1 MTGGPSLAR
10 LLVAFIAAAA
20 LTLASGAAPSGAAP
34 GASVSLSTSPVAL
47 DPRDSTVHRVG
58 HLEFLGGLE
67 LRSSEEAFGGFSGLS
82 VDADGRLSA
91 VSDRGHWFAAGIVRD
106 EAGRLVDL
114 VETEMAPLRDEE
126 GRPLQGD
133 RRDAEALERLPG
145 GDWLVSFERH
155 HRVWRYAAEAGGLH
169 GRAAPFPTPKA
180 LARAPANGGLEAL
193 APLADGRILML
204 SQSPAQD
211 GARAGWLVGEGG
223 GGIEALG
230 YRTAPGF
237 KPTDAAVLPDGDV
250 LVLSRW
256 FSLIGGV
263 KARLE
268 RIPAAGIEPGA
279 VLRGALVAGFAH
291 PLTVDNFEGLAV
303 VGGGDGG
310 TLVYILSDD
319 NFNFFQRTLLLLFRL
334 DES

>member
-1 MTGGPSLAR
+1 MSGGPSPACS
-10 LLVAFIAAAA
+10 AAAA
-20 LTLASGAAPSGAAP
+20 AAIVAGLALAGGAALA
-34 GASVSLSTSPVAL
+34 ASVPLTTGHVAL
-47 DPRDSTVHRVG
+47 DPTDAAVHRVG
-58 HLEFLGGLE
+58 YLEFLGGLD
-67 LRSSEEAFGGFSGLS
+67 LRSGARAFGGLSGLS
-82 VDADGRLSA
+82 VTAGGRLTA
-91 VSDRGHWFAAGIVRD
+91 VSDRGHWFAAAIVHD

-114 VETEMAPLRDEE
+114 VEGEMGPLLDTA
-126 GRPLQGD
+126 GRPVEGD
-133 RRDAEALERLPG
+133 WRDAEAIERLPG

-155 HRVWRYAAEAGGLH
+155 HRVWRYPAGAGGLH
-169 GRAAPFPTPKA
+169 GRAAPYPTTPKA
-180 LARAPANGGLEAL
+180 LERAPANGGLEAL
-193 APLADGRILML
+193 APLPDGRILML
-204 SQSPAQD
+204 SQGPRRDD

-230 YRTAPGF
+230 YRPAPGF

-250 LVLSRW
+250 LVLSRS
-256 FSLIGGV
+256 FSVLGGV

-268 RIPAAGIEPGA
+268 RIPASAIAAGA
-279 VLRGALVAGFAH
+279 VLQGAPVARFAH